1 MEDKRNPRPVEESS
15 QVPNITLLVLLG
27 LIAALLYV
35 GWQYLKE
42 DSISDNELTNAGTD
56 SIAVIDNNR
65 ESPVVAEATSDEESE
80 DQEKAKESE
89 ENKTDRKEE
98 HKKEVKKEK
107 KSESK
112 EKTPTKTKVEKSTD
126 SKASDAS
133 LGKGETITH
142 VVQAGE
148 TFFGI
153 ANRYNLKWQSLQKLN
168 PSVNPEGI
176 KVGVTKLKVR
186 VLKVHTVGSGDV
198 LRVIAQKYG
207 VSKALIMQANK
218 KTKDITE
225 KGEKIIIPLK

>member
-65 ESPVVAEATSDEESE
+65 ESPVVAEAPSDEEGE
-80 DQEKAKESE
+80 DQEKVKESE
-89 ENKTDRKEE
+89 EKKSKSKEE
-98 HKKEVKKEK
+98 NKKEEK

-112 EKTPTKTKVEKSTD
+112 EKATTKPKVEKSE
-126 SKASDAS
+126 SPKASDGS
-133 LGKGETITH
+133 LSKGETITH

-176 KVGVTKLKVR
+176 KVGITKLKVR

-207 VSKALIMQANK
+207 VSKTLIMQANK
-218 KTKDITE
+218 KSKDITE
-225 KGEKIIIPLK
+225 KGEKLIIPLK

>member
-65 ESPVVAEATSDEESE
+65 ESPVVAEAASDEESE
-80 DQEKAKESE
+80 DQEKVKKS
-89 ENKTDRKEE
+89 DSKEE
-98 HKKEVKKEK
+98 HKKEEKKEK

-112 EKTPTKTKVEKSTD
+112 EKATTKTKVEKSTD

-218 KTKDITE
+218 KTRDITE
-225 KGEKIIIPLK
+225 KGEKLIIPLK

>member
-65 ESPVVAEATSDEESE
+65 ESPVVAEAASDEENE
-80 DQEKAKESE
+80 DQEKVKESE
-89 ENKTDRKEE
+89 EKKPKSKEE
-98 HKKEVKKEK
+98 HKKEEK
-107 KSESK
+107 KPESK
-112 EKTPTKTKVEKSTD
+112 DKATTKTKVEKSD
-126 SKASDAS
+126 GSKALDVS
-133 LGKGETITH
+133 LSKGETITH

-153 ANRYNLKWQSLQKLN
+153 SNRYNLKWQSLQKLN

-225 KGEKIIIPLK
+225 KGEKLIIPLK

>member
-15 QVPNITLLVLLG
+15 QVPTITLLVLLG

-65 ESPVVAEATSDEESE
+65 ESPVVAEAASDDENE
-80 DQEKAKESE
+80 DQEKVKESE
-89 ENKTDRKEE
+89 EKKSKSKEE
-98 HKKEVKKEK
+98 HKKEEKKEK
-107 KSESK
+107 KAESK
-112 EKTPTKTKVEKSTD
+112 EKEATKTKVEKSTEA
-126 SKASDAS
+126 KASDAS

-168 PSVNPEGI
+168 PGVNPEGI

-186 VLKVHTVGSGDV
+186 VLKVHTVGTGDV

-207 VSKALIMQANK
+207 VSKSLIMQENK

-225 KGEKIIIPLK
+225 KGEKLIIPLK

>member
-65 ESPVVAEATSDEESE
+65 ESPVVAEAASDEESE
-80 DQEKAKESE
+80 NQEKAKESE

-225 KGEKIIIPLK
+225 KGEKIIIPLN

>member
-65 ESPVVAEATSDEESE
+65 ESPVVAEAASDEESE
-80 DQEKAKESE
+80 DQEKVKESE
-89 ENKTDRKEE
+89 EKKSDSKEE
-98 HKKEVKKEK
+98 HKKEEKKEK

-112 EKTPTKTKVEKSTD
+112 EKVTTKTKVEKSTD

-218 KTKDITE
+218 KTRDITE
-225 KGEKIIIPLK
+225 KGEKLIIPLK

>member
-65 ESPVVAEATSDEESE
+65 ESPVVAEAASDEESE

-153 ANRYNLKWQSLQKLN
+153 SNRYNLKWQSLQKLN

-225 KGEKIIIPLK
+225 KGEKLIIPLK

>member
-65 ESPVVAEATSDEESE
+65 ESPVVAEATSDEENE

-89 ENKTDRKEE
+89 EKKPKSKEA
-98 HKKEVKKEK
+98 HKKEEK

-112 EKTPTKTKVEKSTD
+112 EKATTKTKVEKSEG
-126 SKASDAS
+126 SKASDVS
-133 LGKGETITH
+133 LSKGETITH

-153 ANRYNLKWQSLQKLN
+153 ANRYNLKWQSLQKIN

-186 VLKVHTVGSGDV
+186 VLKVHIVGSGDV

-225 KGEKIIIPLK
+225 KGEKLIIPLK

>member
-65 ESPVVAEATSDEESE
+65 ESPVVAEAASDEESE

>member
-65 ESPVVAEATSDEESE
+65 ESPVVAEAASDEESE

-225 KGEKIIIPLK
+225 KGEKLIIPLK

>member
-225 KGEKIIIPLK
+225 KGEKLIIPLK

>member
-65 ESPVVAEATSDEESE
+65 ESPVVAEAASDEESE

-176 KVGVTKLKVR
+176 KVGVTKLKVK

-225 KGEKIIIPLK
+225 KGEKLIIPLK